1 MKNFLNV
8 LLITLFVL
16 VPLTACGGAQGEP
29 IRIGLLAY
37 LAGDAMTINSS
48 GYPSLNGAKLA
59 VQQINESG
67 GLRIGGRSH
76 QVELIVAEIEN
87 DSEIA
92 VAAAQR
98 LIQEDGVVALLG
110 PQYSGDAIPV
120 GEIAEAAGIPMVS
133 GTATNPRVTENRRF
147 VFRTTFTDD
156 LQAEALADLAYNDLF
171 ARQVAVMYDQ
181 EDPYSSGLAEM
192 FSVSFTNYG
201 GEITASEPFDP
212 ENWEQDAHFERI
224 VAANPDLVFLPVFPA
239 HAAYQVASLRKLGY
253 EGQLLGSDGWDSLL
267 LVNFPDFDGAYASTT
282 YSVKVS
288 TPKNDVFVKAY
299 EQVFNTI
306 PLDSAG
312 LIYDAANM
320 IFAAIELKQS
330 FAPADI
336 QQGLYE
342 LQPFEGVS
350 GTIDF
355 VANGNPL
362 KPINILQFDKGDVRF
377 YKAVQPGQ

>member
-1 MKNFLNV
+1 MKKFLNV
-8 LLITLFVL
+8 LFIALFTFAL
-16 VPLTACGGAQGEP
+16 LTACGGGQGEP

-37 LAGDAMTINSS
+37 LTGDAMTMNSS
-48 GYPSLNGAKLA
+48 GYPSLNGAELA
-59 VQQINESG
+59 VQQINERG
-67 GLRIGGRSH
+67 GLRIGGRFH
-76 QVELIVAEIEN
+76 PVELVVAQIEN

-92 VAAAQR
+92 MAAARR
-98 LIQEDGVVALLG
+98 LIDEERVVALLG

-156 LQAEALADLAYNDLF
+156 LQAAALADLAYNDLF

-181 EDPYSSGLAEM
+181 GDPYSSGLAEM
-192 FSVSFTNYG
+192 FSASFRNYG
-201 GEITASEPFDP
+201 GEIVASEPFDA
-212 ENWEQDAHFERI
+212 ENWEQDALFERI
-224 VAANPDLVFLPVFPA
+224 LAADPDLVFLPVFPA

-253 EGQLLGSDGWDSLL
+253 EGQILGGDGWDSLL
-267 LVNFPDFDGAYASTT
+267 LVNFPDFDGTYASTT
-282 YSVKVS
+282 YSMKVL
-288 TPKNDVFVKAY
+288 TPKNEIFVQAY
-299 EQVFNTI
+299 QQVFNTI

-342 LQPFEGVS
+342 LPPFEGAS

-362 KPINILQFDKGDVRF
+362 KPVNILQFEKGDVKF
-377 YKAVQPGQ
+377 YKAVQPGE